1 MSIVTVVQSLL
12 DRHIAM
18 WLENGP
24 NGTELCLNAE
34 VHDLPAELV
43 DGLKR
48 HLAAIEY
55 WLSAPRVVVIQ
66 GVGGRSAITVSVDLM
81 LAAFEALAYPDAPL
95 DIRNDRDRVHA
106 AAMNKAI
113 AYLNTVALPQA

>member
-1 MSIVTVVQSLL
+1 MSIVLVVQSLL
-12 DRHIAM
+12 HRHLPIG
-18 WLENGP
+18 LEKRAY
-24 NGTELCLNAE
+24 GTELCLNAE
-34 VHDLPAELV
+34 VHDLPAELG

-106 AAMNKAI
+106 AA
-113 AYLNTVALPQA
+113 